1 MLILWSFNTYSHK
14 KCEVQDLGCGDC
26 WRANPQRGRT
36 NHSNSPASGILSF
49 SDGKLPSVV
58 RKTIFSNWNLVS
70 FEGRL
75 LSNSDV
81 VILRHADVTVFGE
94 FASVRLFWSDGWIR
108 KVADARRRFIKNDEL
123 NLRLALGTCTFWH
136 VHFVQSCFR
145 LAFTCFLR
153 FCIWNFGFI
162 VVLWSI
168 TEKLLQPN
176 SEMFVFFFF
185 SRPLPVWWSRIS
197 SWRSRPPLIACPRST
212 RCLLAEGVFGV
223 FCLKL
228 ERTSTQ
234 HDAVF
239 TATRLLFFIE
249 KPRVSEVISV

>member
-58 RKTIFSNWNLVS
+58 KKTIFSNWNLVS
-70 FEGRL
+70 LEGRL

-162 VVLWSI
+162 VVLWTI

-176 SEMFVFFFF
+176 SKMFVFFFLF
-185 SRPLPVWWSRIS
+185 QATPRLMEPYFFVEVQAPADCVSSVYTVLARRRCVWGVLFEVRKNKHSAWCRFYSDS
-197 SWRSRPPLIACPRST
+197 IAFFF
-212 RCLLAEGVFGV
+212 LLKNLG
-223 FCLKL
+223 CLK
-228 ERTSTQ
+228 
-234 HDAVF
+234 
-239 TATRLLFFIE
+239 
-249 KPRVSEVISV
+249 